1 MSDQLIDQ
9 IADRAA
15 ITSDQQFVDG
25 VLDDIFG
32 KFQQISDLK
41 IKLTTDSSFQAAAQT
56 VATVKKAQ
64 DDLSL
69 SVKAYGNIVDQTA
82 KNQAQ
87 FNANTSAGAAALATS
102 KVALAAQ
109 NAQLTSTAKLQATA
123 NNSVGEAIALVN
135 QLKIARNAI
144 SIVDE
149 QSKQK
154 VADLNTQID
163 LNNKFINENTSGIE
177 QQKNNV
183 GNYIGAVGILK
194 DALDEVNG
202 KIAANTAAGQD
213 QSAAQQQLIKEQQL
227 LNAAVGR
234 QVEGFSSLAVELRTN
249 QQLLATMSAAGLSG
263 TKAFEELRE
272 KVDDTQKEYSEFR
285 EQQKLLGNATGG
297 FEAIIKGAEGLVGVY
312 GATVSAGKLFGKN
325 NEELEQGMV
334 KLEAVI
340 ALLNSLQG
348 IERGLHE
355 ATAIAVTIEAA
366 AKKALAA
373 ATELVAFVTEGATIA
388 MKAFNAALAATG
400 IGAVVLLLASF
411 VNELLKAT
419 AGTNAAI
426 ESQAKYNDTLKDYED
441 ILSKNNDAFLKYAG
455 QQKEQ
460 LQDELALLEAQGA
473 QFRELQAVKQAIAA
487 EDQKN
492 AVEGLKN
499 LGVANSSIDDQGKA
513 LDDARASVEALQDQ
527 YNRLGDEL
535 AAYEKIR
542 EEAAKKAADAGDD
555 PEKDRGVLRADA
567 FIKSLKAS
575 QEALA
580 ATIDPAEKLIEQYDK
595 GTISLKTLTAELD
608 KYNKEQQE
616 NQSFTNEKNRLD
628 AVIAA
633 NAAIVADDHRTENE
647 RLQAL
652 KDGAAAQEALQN
664 RTLQHDNSQPGLSD
678 EQKAINA
685 KNTAASIQKI
695 QVDTR
700 KQTSD
705 LTRAYDDADFQYQTD
720 IQKSEIQQQIDKNN
734 VIIADEKNSYQ
745 SRQAAALDNYRKQTA
760 INAAEL
766 VQELNDKT
774 ATADQ
779 IAAAQAKANTADQA
793 ALIAYQK
800 QTLDLTNENNQKIL
814 QAGITAGEQN
824 LALIK
829 TQYDERLIVLNNLR
843 INDQVSEAKFQQERI
858 KLDATYEQQ
867 ELQVEIQNAYLK
879 VNATKAGT
887 AERAKA
893 EQDLADLVAKLSNN
907 QVGAVED
914 AEKKKQEAVLKTL
927 SAVQSQYDQVA
938 DVIGKALDAQ
948 VTAQKNAIQAQI
960 NNLKDQE
967 TAQIQ
972 AVNNQV
978 LSETDKAAKIAIIQ
992 ANAQDATEA
1001 LQRRQKQLDIEKAE
1015 FDKIKSIGTII
1026 LKTAEAV
1033 ATDLTKPEKIPFDI
1047 AVGAAELAIA
1057 IAAPVPTFALGGD
1070 HDGGALIVGDGG
1082 RSELMETPDGHYYV
1096 TPSHSV
1102 LVPNMPAGT
1111 HIYPDARQF
1120 LADMPESVVYSSG
1133 GRQANG
1139 LEEVFIRGMK
1149 GVAQAIN
1156 DKHELHINPNFNSIM
1171 AIHKYGNSHVQWVA
1185 DNVQF

>member
-32 KFQQISDLK
+32 KFKQISDLK

-69 SVKAYGNIVDQTA
+69 STQAYARIVDQTS

-87 FNANTSAGAAALATS
+87 FNANTSAGATALASS
-102 KVALAAQ
+102 KVALQAQ

-144 SIVDE
+144 SIVDAD
-149 QSKQK
+149 SKQK

-163 LNNKFINENTSGIE
+163 LNNKFINENTSSIE

-183 GNYIGAVGILK
+183 GNYIGAVAILK
-194 DALDEVNG
+194 DALDEVNA
-202 KIAANTAAGQD
+202 KIEANTQAGQGNSD
-213 QSAAQQQLIKEQQL
+213 AQQQLIKEQQL

-234 QVEGFSSLAVELRTN
+234 QVEGFSSLAVELRVN
-249 QQLLATMSAAGLSG
+249 QQLLATMAANGLEG
-263 TKAFEELRE
+263 TKAFETLRE
-272 KVDDTQKEYSEFR
+272 KVDTTQQSFNEFR
-285 EQQKLLGNATGG
+285 EQQKLLGSATGG
-297 FEAIIKGAEGLVGVY
+297 FEALIKGAEGLVGIY
-312 GATVSAGKLFGKN
+312 GATVAAGKLLGKN
-325 NEELEQGMV
+325 NEELEAGMQ

-355 ATAIAVTIEAA
+355 ATAIAVTIETS
-366 AKKALAA
+366 AKKALGVVMEVV
-373 ATELVAFVTEGATIA
+373 TFITEGATVA
-388 MKAFNAALAATG
+388 TKAFNAALAATG
-400 IGAVVLLLASF
+400 LGAVLLLLASF

-419 AGTNAAI
+419 AGTNEAI
-426 ESQAKYNDTLKDYED
+426 ESQGKYNDTLKEYED

-499 LGVANSSIDDQGKA
+499 LGVANSSIENQGKA
-513 LDDARASVEALQDQ
+513 LDDARTSVEGLQDQ

-555 PEKDRGVLRADA
+555 PDKDRGVIRANA

-580 ATIDPAEKLIEQYDK
+580 ATIDPAEKLIDTYDK
-595 GTISLKTLTAELD
+595 ATLSVKTLTAETD
-608 KYNKEQQE
+608 KYNKEQAE
-616 NQSFTNEKNRLD
+616 NKAFATEKNRLD

-633 NAAIVADDHRTENE
+633 NAAIVADDHKTEAE
-647 RLQAL
+647 RLQAA
-652 KDGAAAQEALQN
+652 KDANTAQDALAN

-678 EQKAINA
+678 EQKIINA
-685 KNTAASIQKI
+685 KNTAATILQNNVTTAK
-695 QVDTR
+695 TE
-700 KQTSD
+700 SD
-705 LTRAYDDADFQYQTD
+705 IVRAQNDADYQA
-720 IQKSEIQQQIDKNN
+720 QKEIAKAEAQDQITKNDL
-734 VIIADEKNSYQ
+734 IIADDKNSFAA
-745 SRQAAALDNYRKQTA
+745 RQAAALDNYNKEIAIAADSYKQE
-760 INAAEL
+760 I
-766 VQELNDKT
+766 NDKT
-774 ATADQ
+774 LSADQ
-779 IAAAQAKANTADQA
+779 LAAASAKYDTEALA
-793 ALIAYQK
+793 AK
-800 QTLDLTNENNQKIL
+800 DKFNKTNLDLTNENNQKIL

-829 TQYDERLIVLNNLR
+829 SQYDEQAIALNNLR
-843 INDQVSEAKFQQERI
+843 INDQISEANYQQQKI
-858 KLDATYEQQ
+858 KLDATYAQQ
-867 ELQVEIQNAYLK
+867 ELQVEIQNAFLK
-879 VNATKAGT
+879 ANATKAGT

-893 EQDLADLVAKLSNN
+893 EQDLADLVKKLTDS
-907 QVGAVED
+907 QVQAVED
-914 AEKKKQEAVLKTL
+914 GEKKKQEAILKTL
-927 SAVQSQYDQVA
+927 HNVQDQYDQVT
-938 DVIGKALDAQ
+938 DVISKALDAQ
-948 VTAQKNAIQAQI
+948 VTAQKNAIQTQI
-960 NNLKDQE
+960 NNVKDQE
-967 TAQIQ
+967 AAQIQ
-972 AVNNQV
+972 AVNNT
-978 LSETDKAAKIAIIQ
+978 LDSEQDKAAKIAIIE
-992 ANAQDATEA
+992 ANAQTQSEA
-1001 LQRRQKQLDIEKAE
+1001 LQRRQKQLDLEKAE

-1033 ATDLTKPEKIPFDI
+1033 ATDLTNPVKIPFDI
-1047 AVGAAELAIA
+1047 AIGAAELAIA
-1057 IAAPVPTFALGGD
+1057 IAAPLPTFAQGGD
-1070 HDGGALIVGDGG
+1070 HLGGPLVVGDGG

-1102 LVPNMPAGT
+1102 VVPDMPAGT
-1111 HIYPDARQF
+1111 HVYPDARKF
-1120 LADMPESVVYSSG
+1120 LADMPESVVYSPG